1 MLGEILEWVGRCE
14 KNTHLRKLLLGKLSN
29 IEIWGTSGVVAGAV
43 VFYGW
48 VFFSLASGSDEG
60 FAIIWGTPAVSVY
73 ACV

>member
-1 MLGEILEWVGRCE
+1 MLGAILEWVGRCE

-48 VFFSLASGSDEG
+48 VFFVRSHREAMKGLLS
-60 FAIIWGTPAVSVY
+60 FWGHKLLVCM
-73 ACV
+73 CV